1 MKSVYVLI
9 PALLVGGCATIFE
22 GTDQTITINTT
33 PPGASCDITRK
44 GEQIGKVS
52 PTPGSIRVEKS
63 KEDLSILCTKDR
75 YVLANTAQSPKFV
88 GTTFGNIVAGGLVG
102 VLVDAATGA
111 NFTYPD
117 KIEVVLAP
125 VEVQIPVEIQ
135 TTEQK

>member
-1 MKSVYVLI
+1 
-9 PALLVGGCATIFE
+9 
-22 GTDQTITINTT
+22 
-33 PPGASCDITRK
+33 
-44 GEQIGKVS
+44 
-52 PTPGSIRVEKS
+52 
-63 KEDLSILCTKDR
+63 
-75 YVLANTAQSPKFV
+75 
-88 GTTFGNIVAGGLVG
+88 VAGGLVG